1 MGKFDNKTLRVLLFI
16 VVFLLDIY
24 LVRAF
29 FQFEPI
35 LSLVWLFLSIY
46 WYSIFPYKKWFKM
59 KQDEETT
66 G

>member
-16 VVFLLDIY
+16 VVLLLDIY
-24 LVRAF
+24 LVRVF

-46 WYSIFPYKKWFKM
+46 TYSIFPYKKWFKM
-59 KQDEETT
+59 KQDDV
-66 G
+66 